1 VKTFRFKPRYRGVA
15 WTSVGIGGALGIV
28 SAAVGFLAVPMVTG
42 VVGIAAGLAYLA
54 SPTWK
59 IAITVDDE
67 ALTVGSP
74 NKPRFRLAWQDVV
87 KVIAAPD
94 KHTCFVDG
102 GDPGKSLLVPG
113 DGAPAPYDIEDKP
126 ALVEWILA
134 HVAAEKIEKVA
145 SLADAAAGGAQGPKK

>member
-15 WTSVGIGGALGIV
+15 WTSVGVGGALGIV

-42 VVGIAAGLAYLA
+42 AVGIAAGLAYLA

-59 IAITVDDE
+59 IAITVDEE
-67 ALTVGSP
+67 ALVVGSP
-74 NKPRFRLAWQDVV
+74 SKPRFRLPWQDVV

-102 GDPGKSLLVPG
+102 GDPSKSLLVPG
-113 DGAPAPYDIEDKP
+113 DGAPAPYDIEDKQ

-134 HVAAEKIEKVA
+134 HVAAEKIEQVA
-145 SLADAAAGGAQGPKK
+145 SLADAAAAAAPKK